1 MRMRLAALA
10 AAMVLAACTGSGTEE
25 TPTPDAA
32 ETTAERPSSPAE
44 LTIVEP
50 QPGAVY
56 PPDDVPVRL
65 ELENAEILEEV
76 STDLRGDQGHIHLVL
91 DGETV
96 TLLGGL
102 DENLAE
108 LAEGGQLEPGMH
120 ILEAEFVAADHGF
133 FLPRVI
139 TTVTFQVE

>member
-10 AAMVLAACTGSGTEE
+10 AALLLAACTGDAPDPDP
-25 TPTPDAA
+25 TPTA
-32 ETTAERPSSPAE
+32 TQAERPSSPAE

-50 QPGAVY
+50 EPGAVH

-65 ELENAEILEEV
+65 ELENAEVIEEV
-76 STDLRGDQGHIHLVL
+76 STDLRGDEGHIHLVL

-96 TLLGGL
+96 TFLGSL

-108 LAEGGQLEPGMH
+108 LVEGGTLEPGMH

>member
-1 MRMRLAALA
+1 MRYGGAALA
-10 AAMVLAACTGSGTEE
+10 AVLLLAACGGEPENPASP
-25 TPTPDAA
+25 TPTAA
-32 ETTAERPSSPAE
+32 TAERPSSPAE
-44 LTIVEP
+44 LTIEEP
-50 QPGAVY
+50 EPGGVY

-65 ELENAEILEEV
+65 ELENAEIIEEV
-76 STDLRGDQGHIHLVL
+76 STDLRGDEGHIHLVL

-96 TLLGGL
+96 TLLGGV

-108 LAEGGQLEPGMH
+108 LVEGDLEPGMH

-133 FLPRVI
+133 FLPRII

>member
-10 AAMVLAACTGSGTEE
+10 AALLLAACTGDAPDPDP
-25 TPTPDAA
+25 TPTD
-32 ETTAERPSSPAE
+32 TSAERPSSPAE

-50 QPGAVY
+50 EPGTVH

-65 ELENAEILEEV
+65 ELENAEIVEEV
-76 STDLRGDQGHIHLVL
+76 STDLAGDQGHIHLVL

-108 LAEGGQLEPGMH
+108 LVEGGIEPGMH

>member
-1 MRMRLAALA
+1 MRLAALA
-10 AAMVLAACTGSGTEE
+10 AALLLAACTGDAPDPDP
-25 TPTPDAA
+25 TPTD
-32 ETTAERPSSPAE
+32 TSAERPSSPAE

-50 QPGAVY
+50 EPGTVH

-65 ELENAEILEEV
+65 ELENAEIVEEV
-76 STDLRGDQGHIHLVL
+76 STDLAGDQGHIHLVL

-108 LAEGGQLEPGMH
+108 LVEGGIEPGMH

>member
-1 MRMRLAALA
+1 VRMRLAALA
-10 AAMVLAACTGSGTEE
+10 AALLLAACTGDAPDPDP
-25 TPTPDAA
+25 TPTD
-32 ETTAERPSSPAE
+32 TSAERPSSPAE

-50 QPGAVY
+50 EPGTVH

-65 ELENAEILEEV
+65 ELENAEIVEEV

-108 LAEGGQLEPGMH
+108 LVEGGIEPGMH

>member
-1 MRMRLAALA
+1 VRYGGAALA
-10 AAMVLAACTGSGTEE
+10 AVLLLAACGGEPENPASP
-25 TPTPDAA
+25 TPTAA
-32 ETTAERPSSPAE
+32 TAERPSSPAE
-44 LTIVEP
+44 LTIEEP
-50 QPGAVY
+50 EPGGVY

-65 ELENAEILEEV
+65 ELENAEIIEEV
-76 STDLRGDQGHIHLVL
+76 STDLRGDEGHIHLVL

-96 TLLGGL
+96 TLLGGV

-108 LAEGGQLEPGMH
+108 LVEGDLEPGMH

-133 FLPRVI
+133 FLPRII

>member
-1 MRMRLAALA
+1 MRMRTAALA
-10 AAMVLAACTGSGTEE
+10 AALLLAACTGGDGDQADPTT
-25 TPTPDAA
+25 TPTQ
-32 ETTAERPSSPAE
+32 AERPSSPAE

-50 QPGAVY
+50 EPGAVH

-65 ELENAEILEEV
+65 ELENAEIIEEV

-108 LAEGGQLEPGMH
+108 LVERGSLEAGMH

>member
-1 MRMRLAALA
+1 MRLAALA
-10 AAMVLAACTGSGTEE
+10 AALLLAACTGDAPDPDP
-25 TPTPDAA
+25 TPTD
-32 ETTAERPSSPAE
+32 TSAERPSSPAE

-50 QPGAVY
+50 EPGTVH

-65 ELENAEILEEV
+65 ELENAEIVEEV

-108 LAEGGQLEPGMH
+108 LVEGGIEPGMH

>member
-1 MRMRLAALA
+1 MRYRGAALA
-10 AAMVLAACTGSGTEE
+10 AVLLLAACGGEPEDQSSP
-25 TPTPDAA
+25 TPTAA
-32 ETTAERPSSPAE
+32 TAERPSSPAE

-50 QPGAVY
+50 EPGGVY
-56 PPDDVPVRL
+56 PPDDLPVRL
-65 ELENAEILEEV
+65 ELENAEIVEEV

-96 TLLGGL
+96 SLLGGL

-108 LAEGGQLEPGMH
+108 LVESEIEPGMH

-133 FLPRVI
+133 FLPRII

>member
-10 AAMVLAACTGSGTEE
+10 AALLLAACTGDAPDPDP
-25 TPTPDAA
+25 TPTA
-32 ETTAERPSSPAE
+32 TQAERPSSPAE

-50 QPGAVY
+50 EPGTLH
-56 PPDDVPVRL
+56 PSDDVPVRL
-65 ELENAEILEEV
+65 ELENAEIVEEV

-108 LAEGGQLEPGMH
+108 LVEGGIEPGMH

>member
-1 MRMRLAALA
+1 MRAGSL
-10 AAMVLAACTGSGTEE
+10 VLGAVLLLSACGGDAGNQSSP
-25 TPTPDAA
+25 TPTA
-32 ETTAERPSSPAE
+32 AERPSSPAE
-44 LTIVEP
+44 LTIVQPEP
-50 QPGAVY
+50 GGVY

-65 ELENAEILEEV
+65 ELENAEIVEEV
-76 STDLRGDQGHIHLVL
+76 STDLRGDEGHIHLAL

-102 DENLAE
+102 DENLAD
-108 LAEGGQLEPGMH
+108 LVDGGSLESGMH
-120 ILEAEFVAADHGF
+120 VLEAEFVAADHGF

>member
-1 MRMRLAALA
+1 MTMRLAALA
-10 AAMVLAACTGSGTEE
+10 AAMVLAACGGDANPPDP
-25 TPTPDAA
+25 TPTA
-32 ETTAERPSSPAE
+32 TQERPSSPAE

-50 QPGAVY
+50 EPGAVY
-56 PPDDVPVRL
+56 PPGDVPVRL
-65 ELENAEILEEV
+65 ELENAEIIEEV
-76 STDLRGDQGHIHLVL
+76 STDLRGDQGHMHLVL

-108 LAEGGQLEPGMH
+108 LVEGDGLEPGMH

-139 TTVTFQVE
+139 ATVTFQVE

>member
-10 AAMVLAACTGSGTEE
+10 AALLLAACTGDAPDPDP
-25 TPTPDAA
+25 TPTD
-32 ETTAERPSSPAE
+32 TSAERPSSPAE

-50 QPGAVY
+50 EPGTVH

-65 ELENAEILEEV
+65 ELENAEIVEEV

-108 LAEGGQLEPGMH
+108 LVEGGIEPGMH

>member
-10 AAMVLAACTGSGTEE
+10 AALLLAACTGDPPDPDP
-25 TPTPDAA
+25 TPTANQ
-32 ETTAERPSSPAE
+32 AERPSSPAE

-50 QPGAVY
+50 EPGAVHA
-56 PPDDVPVRL
+56 PDDVPVRL
-65 ELENAEILEEV
+65 ELENAEIVEEV

-108 LAEGGQLEPGMH
+108 LVEGGIEPGMH

>member
-1 MRMRLAALA
+1 VRMRLAALA
-10 AAMVLAACTGSGTEE
+10 AALLLAACTGDAPDPDP
-25 TPTPDAA
+25 TPTA
-32 ETTAERPSSPAE
+32 TQAERPSSPAE
-44 LTIVEP
+44 LTIVDPE
-50 QPGAVY
+50 PGAVY
-56 PPDDVPVRL
+56 PTDDVPVRL
-65 ELENAEILEEV
+65 ELENAEIIEEV

-108 LAEGGQLEPGMH
+108 LVEGGSLEAGMH

>member
-1 MRMRLAALA
+1 MRYGGAALA
-10 AAMVLAACTGSGTEE
+10 AVLMLAACGGEPENPASP
-25 TPTPDAA
+25 TPTAA
-32 ETTAERPSSPAE
+32 TAERPSSPAE
-44 LTIVEP
+44 LTIEEP
-50 QPGAVY
+50 EPGGVY

-65 ELENAEILEEV
+65 ELENAEIIEEV
-76 STDLRGDQGHIHLVL
+76 STDLRGDEGHIHLVL

-96 TLLGGL
+96 TLLGGV

-108 LAEGGQLEPGMH
+108 LVEGDLEPGMH

-133 FLPRVI
+133 FLPRII

>member
-1 MRMRLAALA
+1 MRIRRATLVAALL
-10 AAMVLAACTGSGTEE
+10 LAACGGDGQETGPTPTATEE
-25 TPTPDAA
+25 AA
-32 ETTAERPSSPAE
+32 RPSSPAE

-50 QPGAVY
+50 EPGAVY

-65 ELENAEILEEV
+65 ELENAEIIEEV
-76 STDLRGDQGHIHLVL
+76 STDLRGDEGHVHLVL

-108 LAEGGQLEPGMH
+108 LVEGGELAPGMH

>member
-1 MRMRLAALA
+1 MRMRLATLA
-10 AAMVLAACTGSGTEE
+10 AALLLAACGGDANPPDP
-25 TPTPDAA
+25 TPTA
-32 ETTAERPSSPAE
+32 TQERPSSPAE

-50 QPGAVY
+50 EPGAVY
-56 PPDDVPVRL
+56 PPENVPVRL
-65 ELENAEILEEV
+65 ELQNAEIVEEV
-76 STDLRGDQGHIHLVL
+76 STDLRGDRGHIHLVL

-108 LAEGGQLEPGMH
+108 LVEGGELEPGMH